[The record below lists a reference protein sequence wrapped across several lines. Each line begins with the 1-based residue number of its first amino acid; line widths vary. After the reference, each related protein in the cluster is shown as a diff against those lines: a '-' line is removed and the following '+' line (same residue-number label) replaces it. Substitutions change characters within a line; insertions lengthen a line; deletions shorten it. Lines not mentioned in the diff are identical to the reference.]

1 MSVFCSSG
9 SKLEYVFRAI
19 PFMVSIKPRHSLQS
33 TFIPHMPKPF
43 ESNGAMLRALRAF
56 LRHYKTFFKHV
67 SQVPDS
73 QKVAIFE
80 TDPVISHQWHAFV
93 KKLYATKF
101 MVYGKD
107 EPEKN
112 QGLEEYSAVK
122 WALIQQREFTKMS
135 NFNVRQRLAYLHEDS
150 QMHALLLHFQQL

>member
-1 MSVFCSSG
+1 
-9 SKLEYVFRAI
+9 
-19 PFMVSIKPRHSLQS
+19 
-33 TFIPHMPKPF
+33 
-43 ESNGAMLRALRAF
+43 
-56 LRHYKTFFKHV
+56 
-67 SQVPDS
+67 
-73 QKVAIFE
+73 
-80 TDPVISHQWHAFV
+80 
-93 KKLYATKF
+93 

-112 QGLEEYSAVK
+112 PGLEEYSAAK